1 MRQVRRRK
9 SPAFRAA
16 LTAASYLTLL
26 LLAYA
31 GFKMVVLGFKLA
43 TWSLWLG
50 WEAAGALLSAT
61 LFTLDV
67 VFWTP
72 RLVSSLLL
80 SGLMR
85 KPPSLCRAQ
94 VEMLF
99 ALHANGV
106 QKQRQHVKCGTSK
119 L

>member
-1 MRQVRRRK
+1 MKPCCLRQVRRRK
-9 SPAFRAA
+9 SRAFRIV
-16 LTAASYLTLL
+16 LRAASYLTVL

-31 GFKMVVLGFKLA
+31 GFKTVVLGFKLA
-43 TWSLWLG
+43 AWSLWLG

-61 LFTLDV
+61 LLTLDL

-85 KPPSLCRAQ
+85 KPASLCKFQ

-99 ALHANGV
+99 ALHANGF
-106 QKQRQHVKCGTSK
+106 QN
-119 L
+119 

>member
-1 MRQVRRRK
+1 MWQVRKRK
-9 SPAFRAA
+9 SPAFRTA

-31 GFKMVVLGFKLA
+31 GFRTVVLGFKLLA
-43 TWSLWLG
+43 WSLWLG

-61 LFTLDV
+61 LFTLDL

-72 RLVSSLLL
+72 RAVSSLLL

-85 KPPSLCRAQ
+85 EPTSLRNCHKAEHSYRAC
-94 VEMLF
+94 MRT
-99 ALHANGV
+99 HTS
-106 QKQRQHVKCGTSK
+106 QRCVP
-119 L
+119 